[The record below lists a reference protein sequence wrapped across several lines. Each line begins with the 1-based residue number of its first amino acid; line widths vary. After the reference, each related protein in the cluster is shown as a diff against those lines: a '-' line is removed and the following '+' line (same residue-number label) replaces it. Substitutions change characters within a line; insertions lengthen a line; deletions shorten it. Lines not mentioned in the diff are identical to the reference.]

1 MPTLTR
7 GELADLNV
15 FSTICRRQSFRLAAA
30 ELGVTT
36 SALSHTMRGLEER
49 LGVKLLHRT
58 SRSVVPTAAGAAL
71 VGQLDQG
78 FEFIRTALG
87 ELENYRELP
96 VGRLRIN
103 IPRDAARLL
112 FNPILAQFNSAY
124 PRIQLEIT
132 IDDNMIDIVS
142 SGYDAGV
149 RYGQTVPQDMIAMP
163 LTGKLRW
170 VVVASP
176 AYLAQHGTPQ
186 TPQDLMN
193 HSCIRMRIGDASIYK
208 WQLGEGERACELDV
222 PGNFVANETDMIIH
236 AALNHMGLAY
246 CLERYIEPYI
256 QSGQLVPVLQEW
268 AVEGEPIVMYYPS
281 RRQLQPGLKQLI
293 ELIREHAQ

>member
-15 FSTICRRQSFRLAAA
+15 FSIICRRQSFRLAAV

-58 SRSVVPTAAGAAL
+58 SRSLVPTAAGAAL
-71 VGQLDQG
+71 VSQLDQG
-78 FEFIRTALG
+78 FEFIRSALG

-112 FNPILAQFNSAY
+112 FNPILAQFNRAY
-124 PRIQLEIT
+124 PRIQMEIT
-132 IDDNMIDIVS
+132 IDDNMVDIVS

-149 RYGQTVPQDMIAMP
+149 RYGQTVPQDMVAMP

-176 AYLAQHGTPQ
+176 A
-186 TPQDLMN
+186 
-193 HSCIRMRIGDASIYK
+193 
-208 WQLGEGERACELDV
+208 
-222 PGNFVANETDMIIH
+222 
-236 AALNHMGLAY
+236 
-246 CLERYIEPYI
+246 
-256 QSGQLVPVLQEW
+256 
-268 AVEGEPIVMYYPS
+268 
-281 RRQLQPGLKQLI
+281 
-293 ELIREHAQ
+293 

>member
-58 SRSVVPTAAGAAL
+58 SRSLVPTAAGAAL
-71 VGQLDQG
+71 VSQLDQG

-112 FNPILAQFNSAY
+112 FNPILAQFNHAY

-149 RYGQTVPQDMIAMP
+149 RYGQTVPQDMVAMP

-176 AYLAQHGTPQ
+176 AYLEQHGTPQ
-186 TPQDLMN
+186 TPLALMD
-193 HSCIRMRIGDASIYK
+193 HRCIRMRIGDASIYK
-208 WQLGEGERACELDV
+208 WQLGEGEQACELDV

-256 QSGQLVPVLQEW
+256 QSGQLVPVLQDW
-268 AVEGEPIVMYYPS
+268 AVQGEPIVMYYPS